1 MRILCIVF
9 GASLLAACATPQPV
23 VDTAALVAKMSNDMD
38 RSVTR
43 YVGSLKTAR
52 AADARRLQELRIDA
66 DRNRGPMHDQVEIMT
81 LAEDARSIKVL
92 KALALPADPDP
103 LRPGVTAPEVAPA
116 PVTFD
121 GAPLQAVAKI
131 ANDIAQPKS
140 AAEQLIVL
148 LAFATTVNTDLQKA
162 AAENSKTDSPPSQP

>member
-1 MRILCIVF
+1 MRTLCIAF
-9 GASLLAACATPQPV
+9 GASLLAACTTPRPV

-38 RSVTR
+38 RSVTQ
-43 YVGSLKTAR
+43 YVGSLKAAR

-66 DRNRGPMHDQVEIMT
+66 DRNRGPMHDQVQILT
-81 LAEDARSIKVL
+81 LAEDTRSIKAL

-103 LRPGVTAPEVAPA
+103 LRPGVAVLDVAPA

-131 ANDIAQPKS
+131 ASDIAQPKS
-140 AAEQLIVL
+140 TAEQLVVL
-148 LAFATTVNTDLQKA
+148 LAFANTVNTDLQKA
-162 AAENSKTDSPPSQP
+162 AAENSKTDSQPSQP